1 MLNIFRKK
9 RQSIVSQG
17 IVLIIMIVFVF
28 WGVGTYM
35 NKGGNAAA
43 IVNGTEISRQDFGQS
58 YERTADRYQKQFGG
72 QMTPEMMKSLGLRRQ
87 VLEQLIQRE
96 LLRQGAEELGL
107 QISEE
112 ELQRTILEMD
122 AFQAEGAFSE
132 ELYRGLLS
140 GKGFTPTSFE
150 KGLKEDLIIQKVSG
164 TLGTFTDVTPAEL
177 EAWKDFAREEIR
189 LGYVAFSADSY
200 TEEVEVTDEKLTEW
214 YKDNGEQFKT
224 DPQVQLKYLYYTFA
238 DAAAAVHITED
249 DVRNRYDSRS
259 SEYQTPEERHARHI
273 LFKVNSSDSDEVKA
287 AKKKE
292 AEDILARARKGENFA
307 DLAKQYS
314 EGPTKDRGGDLGFFQ
329 QGRMVPA
336 FDKAVF
342 SMKQGEI
349 SEPVLTQFGYH
360 IIQLEEIKPAQVTSF
375 ESVRDKIQEIM
386 QEEAAHDIVYN
397 EAAKAYEDIMLAG
410 SLEKFAK
417 QNNLVLKTT
426 DLFDREN
433 APEEIASQQAMLDA
447 AFSLQKGELSS
458 SALEV
463 KDGYV
468 ILFVEDRK
476 EPSVPDLNTVKDA
489 VAEAYVKEQSK
500 ELARQAAEKYL
511 QECREKDTLVAGP
524 TVKES
529 AFIKRNSTSDIPP
542 QLVQAAFSSDGKQH
556 LGGNVVDV
564 TNTFYVYAVLETRL
578 GKDELPE
585 AQLEQLQQQLLE
597 SKKNR
602 LVNQWLQKL
611 HNEAKI
617 WVNPDVLQ

>member
-1 MLNIFRKK
+1 
-9 RQSIVSQG
+9 
-17 IVLIIMIVFVF
+17 
-28 WGVGTYM
+28 
-35 NKGGNAAA
+35 
-43 IVNGTEISRQDFGQS
+43 
-58 YERTADRYQKQFGG
+58 
-72 QMTPEMMKSLGLRRQ
+72 
-87 VLEQLIQRE
+87 
-96 LLRQGAEELGL
+96 
-107 QISEE
+107 
-112 ELQRTILEMD
+112 
-122 AFQAEGAFSE
+122 
-132 ELYRGLLS
+132 
-140 GKGFTPTSFE
+140 
-150 KGLKEDLIIQKVSG
+150 
-164 TLGTFTDVTPAEL
+164 
-177 EAWKDFAREEIR
+177 
-189 LGYVAFSADSY
+189 
-200 TEEVEVTDEKLTEW
+200 
-214 YKDNGEQFKT
+214 
-224 DPQVQLKYLYYTFA
+224 
-238 DAAAAVHITED
+238 
-249 DVRNRYDSRS
+249 
-259 SEYQTPEERHARHI
+259 
-273 LFKVNSSDSDEVKA
+273 
-287 AKKKE
+287 
-292 AEDILARARKGENFA
+292 
-307 DLAKQYS
+307 
-314 EGPTKDRGGDLGFFQ
+314 
-329 QGRMVPA
+329 
-336 FDKAVF
+336 
-342 SMKQGEI
+342 
-349 SEPVLTQFGYH
+349 
-360 IIQLEEIKPAQVTSF
+360 
-375 ESVRDKIQEIM
+375 M